1 MRRQWFAVLV
11 AVPLLLLG
19 LAACGGSGNS
29 SGSGASDTSSS
40 EDPQDQAVKFAQCMR
55 EHGVDI
61 PDPETDDQGR
71 MSLRLGGGEKV
82 DKDKV
87 DAAMEACKKYNP
99 IGDSGRLNDLQN
111 DPEFQEAQL
120 RWAQCMRDHGVDVPD
135 PGSGEHGRSRGRQ
148 GPEQGEGPGGHGC
161 LRSDPARF
169 LRRLRPWNWKERR
182 LGMSQTTER
191 TQSGDGEVTGPV
203 RPEGS
208 PLAGREQSGADAAR
222 PKGSRRRRRTR
233 IVAATA
239 VVVVAGAGAV
249 SWATGLF
256 DGDSGNTT
264 ATAASRL
271 STAKVERGDL
281 VETQGVDGTLGYGD
295 AWGISSAAQGTVTW
309 LPAEGSRITRGET
322 LYEVDEKPVTLMYG
336 TIPLYRALGQGDEG
350 NDVKEL
356 EQNLA
361 ALGYT
366 GFDVDDNY
374 TSATAAAVKDWQTD
388 RGLDQTGRVDS
399 SQIVFS
405 SGALRV
411 ASQKVRV
418 GDRAAQGPLITVTPT
433 SQIVT
438 VNLDVAD
445 RDLARKGRAVTID
458 LPGGK
463 TVKGHITSV
472 GTVAE
477 SASSDQNSGDQ
488 SSSDS
493 ATIEVI
499 VTIDKGQS
507 AAGLDQ
513 APVTVNM
520 ESSRTKDV
528 LSVPVAA
535 LLAISDDAY
544 AVQVIQPDGTT
555 RMVPVDI
562 GTFADGR
569 VEVEGDGITEGTV
582 VGVPKT

>member
-1 MRRQWFAVLV
+1 
-11 AVPLLLLG
+11 
-19 LAACGGSGNS
+19 
-29 SGSGASDTSSS
+29 
-40 EDPQDQAVKFAQCMR
+40 
-55 EHGVDI
+55 
-61 PDPETDDQGR
+61 
-71 MSLRLGGGEKV
+71 
-82 DKDKV
+82 
-87 DAAMEACKKYNP
+87 
-99 IGDSGRLNDLQN
+99 
-111 DPEFQEAQL
+111 
-120 RWAQCMRDHGVDVPD
+120 
-135 PGSGEHGRSRGRQ
+135 
-148 GPEQGEGPGGHGC
+148 
-161 LRSDPARF
+161 
-169 LRRLRPWNWKERR
+169 
-182 LGMSQTTER
+182 MSQTTER
-191 TQSGDGEVTGPV
+191 TQSGDGEVTRPV
-203 RPEGS
+203 QPES
-208 PLAGREQSGADAAR
+208 ARFAGREPEGAAATR
-222 PKGSRRRRRTR
+222 PKASRRRRRTR
-233 IVAATA
+233 IVATTA
-239 VVVVAGAGAV
+239 VLVVAGAGAV

-256 DGDSGNTT
+256 DGDGGNPT

-281 VETQGVDGTLGYGD
+281 VETQDVDGTLGYGD
-295 AWGISSAAQGTVTW
+295 PWGLSSAAQGTVTW
-309 LPAEGSRITRGET
+309 LPAEGGRITRGET
-322 LYEVDEKPVTLMYG
+322 LYEVDKKPVTLMYG
-336 TIPLYRALGQGDEG
+336 TIPLYRALGPGDEG
-350 NDVKEL
+350 DDVKEL

-366 GFDVDDNY
+366 GFDVDDEY
-374 TSATAAAVKDWQTD
+374 TSGTAAAVEDWQAD
-388 RGLDQTGRVDS
+388 RGLDQTGRVDA

-405 SGALRV
+405 TAALRV
-411 ASQKVRV
+411 ESQRVRV
-418 GDRAAQGPLITVTPT
+418 GDRAGQGPVITVTPT

-445 RDLARKGRAVTID
+445 RDLAKKGRAVTID

-477 SASSDQNSGDQ
+477 SSSSDENSGDQ
-488 SSSDS
+488 SSSDN

-520 ESSRTKDV
+520 ESNRTKDV

-555 RMVPVDI
+555 KTVPVDI
-562 GTFADGR
+562 GAFADGR
-569 VEVEGDGITEGTV
+569 VEVRGDGITEGTV

>member
-1 MRRQWFAVLV
+1 
-11 AVPLLLLG
+11 
-19 LAACGGSGNS
+19 
-29 SGSGASDTSSS
+29 
-40 EDPQDQAVKFAQCMR
+40 
-55 EHGVDI
+55 
-61 PDPETDDQGR
+61 
-71 MSLRLGGGEKV
+71 
-82 DKDKV
+82 
-87 DAAMEACKKYNP
+87 
-99 IGDSGRLNDLQN
+99 
-111 DPEFQEAQL
+111 
-120 RWAQCMRDHGVDVPD
+120 
-135 PGSGEHGRSRGRQ
+135 
-148 GPEQGEGPGGHGC
+148 
-161 LRSDPARF
+161 
-169 LRRLRPWNWKERR
+169 
-182 LGMSQTTER
+182 MSQTTER
-191 TQSGDGEVTGPV
+191 TPSGDGEVTGPV

-208 PLAGREQSGADAAR
+208 PFARREPDGAAAAR

-256 DGDSGNTT
+256 DSDDGSTT
-264 ATAASRL
+264 AAAASRL

-281 VETQGVDGTLGYGD
+281 VETQDVDGTLGYGD

-350 NDVKEL
+350 DDVKEL

-374 TSATAAAVKDWQTD
+374 TSATAAAVEDWQTD

-405 SGALRV
+405 TGALRV

>member
-1 MRRQWFAVLV
+1 
-11 AVPLLLLG
+11 
-19 LAACGGSGNS
+19 
-29 SGSGASDTSSS
+29 
-40 EDPQDQAVKFAQCMR
+40 
-55 EHGVDI
+55 
-61 PDPETDDQGR
+61 
-71 MSLRLGGGEKV
+71 
-82 DKDKV
+82 
-87 DAAMEACKKYNP
+87 
-99 IGDSGRLNDLQN
+99 
-111 DPEFQEAQL
+111 
-120 RWAQCMRDHGVDVPD
+120 
-135 PGSGEHGRSRGRQ
+135 
-148 GPEQGEGPGGHGC
+148 
-161 LRSDPARF
+161 
-169 LRRLRPWNWKERR
+169 
-182 LGMSQTTER
+182 MSQTTER
-191 TQSGDGEVTGPV
+191 TPSGDGEVTGPV
-203 RPEGS
+203 RPESS
-208 PLAGREQSGADAAR
+208 PLARREPDGAAAAR

-256 DGDSGNTT
+256 DSDSGSTT

-281 VETQGVDGTLGYGD
+281 VETQDVDGTLGYGD

-309 LPAEGSRITRGET
+309 LPAEGNRITRGET

-336 TIPLYRALGQGDEG
+336 AIPLYRALGQGDEG
-350 NDVKEL
+350 DDVKEL

-366 GFDVDDNY
+366 GFDVDDND
-374 TSATAAAVKDWQTD
+374 TRATTAAVEDWQAD

-405 SGALRV
+405 TGALRV

-433 SQIVT
+433 SQLVT

-445 RDLARKGRAVTID
+445 RDLAKKGRAVTID

-477 SASSDQNSGDQ
+477 SSSSDQNSGDQ

-499 VTIDKGQS
+499 VTIDQGQS
-507 AAGLDQ
+507 TARLDQ
-513 APVTVNM
+513 APVTVTM

-535 LLAISDDAY
+535 LLATSDDAY

-555 RMVPVDI
+555 KMVPVDI

>member
-1 MRRQWFAVLV
+1 
-11 AVPLLLLG
+11 
-19 LAACGGSGNS
+19 
-29 SGSGASDTSSS
+29 
-40 EDPQDQAVKFAQCMR
+40 
-55 EHGVDI
+55 
-61 PDPETDDQGR
+61 
-71 MSLRLGGGEKV
+71 
-82 DKDKV
+82 
-87 DAAMEACKKYNP
+87 
-99 IGDSGRLNDLQN
+99 
-111 DPEFQEAQL
+111 
-120 RWAQCMRDHGVDVPD
+120 
-135 PGSGEHGRSRGRQ
+135 
-148 GPEQGEGPGGHGC
+148 
-161 LRSDPARF
+161 
-169 LRRLRPWNWKERR
+169 
-182 LGMSQTTER
+182 MSQTTER

-271 STAKVERGDL
+271 STAKMERGDL

-295 AWGISSAAQGTVTW
+295 AWGLSSAAQGTVTW

-322 LYEVDEKPVTLMYG
+322 LYEVDEKPVTLMHG
-336 TIPLYRALGQGDEG
+336 ALPLYRALGQGDEG
-350 NDVKEL
+350 DDVKEL

-374 TSATAAAVKDWQTD
+374 TSGTAAAVEDWQAD

-399 SQIVFS
+399 SQVVFS
-405 SGALRV
+405 TGALRV
-411 ASQKVRV
+411 ASQKVRI
-418 GDRAAQGPLITVTPT
+418 GDAAQGPLITVTPT

-445 RDLARKGRAVTID
+445 RDLAKKGRAVTID

-477 SASSDQNSGDQ
+477 SSSSDESSSDQ

-499 VTIDKGQS
+499 VTIDRGQS
-507 AAGLDQ
+507 APGLDQ

-544 AVQVIQPDGTT
+544 AVQAIQPDGTT
-555 RMVPVDI
+555 KMVPVHI

>member
-1 MRRQWFAVLV
+1 
-11 AVPLLLLG
+11 
-19 LAACGGSGNS
+19 
-29 SGSGASDTSSS
+29 
-40 EDPQDQAVKFAQCMR
+40 
-55 EHGVDI
+55 
-61 PDPETDDQGR
+61 
-71 MSLRLGGGEKV
+71 
-82 DKDKV
+82 
-87 DAAMEACKKYNP
+87 
-99 IGDSGRLNDLQN
+99 
-111 DPEFQEAQL
+111 
-120 RWAQCMRDHGVDVPD
+120 
-135 PGSGEHGRSRGRQ
+135 
-148 GPEQGEGPGGHGC
+148 
-161 LRSDPARF
+161 
-169 LRRLRPWNWKERR
+169 
-182 LGMSQTTER
+182 MSQTTER
-191 TQSGDGEVTGPV
+191 TPSGDGEVTGPV
-203 RPEGS
+203 RPESS
-208 PLAGREQSGADAAR
+208 PVARREPDGAAAAR

-233 IVAATA
+233 IVAAIA
-239 VVVVAGAGAV
+239 VVVVAGAAGAV

-256 DGDSGNTT
+256 DSDSGSTT

-271 STAKVERGDL
+271 SAAKVERGDL
-281 VETQGVDGTLGYGD
+281 VETQDVDGTLGYGD

-336 TIPLYRALGQGDEG
+336 AIPLYRALGQGDEG
-350 NDVKEL
+350 GDVKEL

-366 GFDVDDNY
+366 GFDIDDNY
-374 TSATAAAVKDWQTD
+374 TSATTAAVQDWQAD

-405 SGALRV
+405 AGALRV

-433 SQIVT
+433 SQVVT
-438 VNLDVAD
+438 VDLDVAD
-445 RDLARKGRAVTID
+445 RDLAKKGRAVTID

-477 SASSDQNSGDQ
+477 SSSSDQNSGDQ
-488 SSSDS
+488 SPSDS

-513 APVTVNM
+513 APVTVTM

-544 AVQVIQPDGTT
+544 AVQVIQPDATT
-555 RMVPVDI
+555 KMVPVDI

-569 VEVEGDGITEGTV
+569 VEVEGGGITEGTV
-582 VGVPKT
+582 VGVPET

>member
-1 MRRQWFAVLV
+1 
-11 AVPLLLLG
+11 
-19 LAACGGSGNS
+19 
-29 SGSGASDTSSS
+29 
-40 EDPQDQAVKFAQCMR
+40 
-55 EHGVDI
+55 
-61 PDPETDDQGR
+61 
-71 MSLRLGGGEKV
+71 
-82 DKDKV
+82 
-87 DAAMEACKKYNP
+87 
-99 IGDSGRLNDLQN
+99 
-111 DPEFQEAQL
+111 
-120 RWAQCMRDHGVDVPD
+120 
-135 PGSGEHGRSRGRQ
+135 
-148 GPEQGEGPGGHGC
+148 
-161 LRSDPARF
+161 
-169 LRRLRPWNWKERR
+169 
-182 LGMSQTTER
+182 MSQTTER
-191 TQSGDGEVTGPV
+191 TQSGDGEVAGPV

-208 PLAGREQSGADAAR
+208 PLAGREPDGAAEAR

-239 VVVVAGAGAV
+239 VVVVAGAGAF

-256 DGDSGNTT
+256 DSDGGNTT

-281 VETQGVDGTLGYGD
+281 VETQDVDGTLGYGD
-295 AWGISSAAQGTVTW
+295 AWGLSSAAQGTVTW

-322 LYEVDEKPVTLMYG
+322 LYDVDEKPVTLMYG
-336 TIPLYRALGQGDEG
+336 AIPLYRALGQGDQG
-350 NDVKEL
+350 DDVKEL

-366 GFDVDDNY
+366 GFDVDDEY
-374 TSATAAAVKDWQTD
+374 TSGTAAAVEDWQAD

-399 SQIVFS
+399 SQVVFS
-405 SGALRV
+405 TGALRV
-411 ASQKVRV
+411 ASQQVRV
-418 GDRAAQGPLITVTPT
+418 GERAGQGPVITVTPT

-445 RDLARKGRAVTID
+445 RDLAKKGRAVTID

-477 SASSDQNSGDQ
+477 SSSSDQSSGDQ

-544 AVQVIQPDGTT
+544 AVQVVQPDGTT
-555 RMVPVDI
+555 KMVPVDI
-562 GTFADGR
+562 GAFADGR
-569 VEVEGDGITEGTV
+569 VEVEGGGITEGTV

>member
-1 MRRQWFAVLV
+1 
-11 AVPLLLLG
+11 
-19 LAACGGSGNS
+19 
-29 SGSGASDTSSS
+29 
-40 EDPQDQAVKFAQCMR
+40 
-55 EHGVDI
+55 
-61 PDPETDDQGR
+61 
-71 MSLRLGGGEKV
+71 
-82 DKDKV
+82 
-87 DAAMEACKKYNP
+87 
-99 IGDSGRLNDLQN
+99 
-111 DPEFQEAQL
+111 
-120 RWAQCMRDHGVDVPD
+120 
-135 PGSGEHGRSRGRQ
+135 
-148 GPEQGEGPGGHGC
+148 
-161 LRSDPARF
+161 
-169 LRRLRPWNWKERR
+169 
-182 LGMSQTTER
+182 MSQTTER
-191 TQSGDGEVTGPV
+191 TPSGDGEATGPV
-203 RPEGS
+203 RPDGS
-208 PLAGREQSGADAAR
+208 RLVTREPNGAAGRR
-222 PKGSRRRRRTR
+222 PRGSRRRRRTR
-233 IVAATA
+233 IVATTA

-249 SWATGLF
+249 SWATGVF
-256 DGDSGNTT
+256 DGDDGNPT

-281 VETQGVDGTLGYGD
+281 VETQDVDGTLGYGD
-295 AWGISSAAQGTVTW
+295 AWRLSSAAQGTVTW
-309 LPAEGSRITRGET
+309 LPAEGSRIGRGET
-322 LYEVDEKPVTLMYG
+322 LYEVDQKPVTLMNG
-336 TIPLYRALGQGDEG
+336 AIPLYRPLGPGDEG
-350 NDVKEL
+350 DDVKEL

-366 GFDVDDNY
+366 GFDVDDEY
-374 TSATAAAVKDWQTD
+374 TSGTAAAVEDWQAD

-399 SQIVFS
+399 SQVVFS

-411 ASQKVRV
+411 ASQEVRI
-418 GDRAAQGPLITVTPT
+418 GDRAGQGPVITVTPT

-445 RDLARKGRAVTID
+445 RDLAKKGRAVTID

-463 TVKGHITSV
+463 TIKGHVASI

-477 SASSDQNSGDQ
+477 SSNSDQNNGDQ
-488 SSSDS
+488 PSSDD

-499 VTIDKGQS
+499 VAIDKGQS

-555 RMVPVDI
+555 KTVPVDI
-562 GTFADGR
+562 GAFADGR
-569 VEVEGDGITEGTV
+569 VEIEGNGITEGTV

>member
-1 MRRQWFAVLV
+1 
-11 AVPLLLLG
+11 
-19 LAACGGSGNS
+19 
-29 SGSGASDTSSS
+29 
-40 EDPQDQAVKFAQCMR
+40 
-55 EHGVDI
+55 
-61 PDPETDDQGR
+61 
-71 MSLRLGGGEKV
+71 
-82 DKDKV
+82 
-87 DAAMEACKKYNP
+87 
-99 IGDSGRLNDLQN
+99 
-111 DPEFQEAQL
+111 
-120 RWAQCMRDHGVDVPD
+120 
-135 PGSGEHGRSRGRQ
+135 
-148 GPEQGEGPGGHGC
+148 
-161 LRSDPARF
+161 
-169 LRRLRPWNWKERR
+169 
-182 LGMSQTTER
+182 MSQTTER
-191 TQSGDGEVTGPV
+191 TPSGDGEVTGPV
-203 RPEGS
+203 PPEGS
-208 PLAGREQSGADAAR
+208 PFARREPDGAAAAR
-222 PKGSRRRRRTR
+222 PTGSRRRRRTR

-239 VVVVAGAGAV
+239 VVVVTGAGAV

-256 DGDSGNTT
+256 DSDSGSTT

-271 STAKVERGDL
+271 SAAKVERGDL
-281 VETQGVDGTLGYGD
+281 VETQDVDGTLGYGD

-322 LYEVDEKPVTLMYG
+322 LYDVDEKPVTLMYG
-336 TIPLYRALGQGDEG
+336 AIPLYRALGHGDEG
-350 NDVKEL
+350 DDVKEL

-374 TSATAAAVKDWQTD
+374 TGATTAAVEDWQAD

-405 SGALRV
+405 TGALRV

-433 SQIVT
+433 SQVVT
-438 VNLDVAD
+438 VDLDVAD
-445 RDLARKGRAVTID
+445 RDLAKKGRTVTID

-477 SASSDQNSGDQ
+477 SSSSDQNSGDQ
-488 SSSDS
+488 SPSDS

-513 APVTVNM
+513 APVTVTM
-520 ESSRTKDV
+520 ESGRTKDV

-555 RMVPVDI
+555 KMVPVDI

>member
-1 MRRQWFAVLV
+1 
-11 AVPLLLLG
+11 
-19 LAACGGSGNS
+19 
-29 SGSGASDTSSS
+29 
-40 EDPQDQAVKFAQCMR
+40 
-55 EHGVDI
+55 
-61 PDPETDDQGR
+61 
-71 MSLRLGGGEKV
+71 
-82 DKDKV
+82 
-87 DAAMEACKKYNP
+87 
-99 IGDSGRLNDLQN
+99 
-111 DPEFQEAQL
+111 
-120 RWAQCMRDHGVDVPD
+120 
-135 PGSGEHGRSRGRQ
+135 
-148 GPEQGEGPGGHGC
+148 
-161 LRSDPARF
+161 
-169 LRRLRPWNWKERR
+169 
-182 LGMSQTTER
+182 MSQTTER
-191 TQSGDGEVTGPV
+191 TPSGDGEVAGPV
-203 RPEGS
+203 GPEGS
-208 PLAGREQSGADAAR
+208 PFARREPDGAAAAR
-222 PKGSRRRRRTR
+222 PKGPRRRRRTR

-239 VVVVAGAGAV
+239 VVLVAGASAV

-256 DGDSGNTT
+256 DSDSGSTT
-264 ATAASRL
+264 ATGSYRL
-271 STAKVERGDL
+271 SSAKVERGDL

-295 AWGISSAAQGTVTW
+295 AWGISSAARGTVTW
-309 LPAEGSRITRGET
+309 LPGEGSRITRGET

-336 TIPLYRALGQGDEG
+336 AIPLYRALGQGDEG
-350 NDVKEL
+350 DDVKEL

-374 TSATAAAVKDWQTD
+374 TSATAAAVEDWQAD

-399 SQIVFS
+399 SQVLFS
-405 SGALRV
+405 TGALRV

-433 SQIVT
+433 SQVVT

-445 RDLARKGRAVTID
+445 RDLAKKGRAVTID
-458 LPGGK
+458 LPGGR

-477 SASSDQNSGDQ
+477 SSSSDQNSGDQ
-488 SSSDS
+488 SSDS

-555 RMVPVDI
+555 KMVPVDI

-569 VEVEGDGITEGTV
+569 VEVEGDGITEGTA

>member
-1 MRRQWFAVLV
+1 
-11 AVPLLLLG
+11 
-19 LAACGGSGNS
+19 
-29 SGSGASDTSSS
+29 
-40 EDPQDQAVKFAQCMR
+40 
-55 EHGVDI
+55 
-61 PDPETDDQGR
+61 
-71 MSLRLGGGEKV
+71 
-82 DKDKV
+82 
-87 DAAMEACKKYNP
+87 
-99 IGDSGRLNDLQN
+99 
-111 DPEFQEAQL
+111 
-120 RWAQCMRDHGVDVPD
+120 
-135 PGSGEHGRSRGRQ
+135 
-148 GPEQGEGPGGHGC
+148 
-161 LRSDPARF
+161 
-169 LRRLRPWNWKERR
+169 
-182 LGMSQTTER
+182 MSQTTER
-191 TQSGDGEVTGPV
+191 TPSGDGEVTGPV
-203 RPEGS
+203 LPEGS
-208 PLAGREQSGADAAR
+208 PLARREPDGAAAAW

-256 DGDSGNTT
+256 DSDSGSMT

-281 VETQGVDGTLGYGD
+281 VETQDVDGTLGYGD

-309 LPAEGSRITRGET
+309 LPAEGSPITRGET

-336 TIPLYRALGQGDEG
+336 AIPLYRALGQGDEG
-350 NDVKEL
+350 DDVKEL

-374 TSATAAAVKDWQTD
+374 TSATTAAVENWQAD
-388 RGLDQTGRVDS
+388 RGLDQTGQVDS

-405 SGALRV
+405 TGALRV

-433 SQIVT
+433 SQVVT

-445 RDLARKGRAVTID
+445 RDLAKKGRAVTID

-477 SASSDQNSGDQ
+477 SSSSDQNSGDQ

-493 ATIEVI
+493 ATIEVF

-555 RMVPVDI
+555 KMVPVDI

>member
-1 MRRQWFAVLV
+1 VVLV
-11 AVPLLLLG
+11 A
-19 LAACGGSGNS
+19 
-29 SGSGASDTSSS
+29 GAS
-40 EDPQDQAVKFAQCMR
+40 
-55 EHGVDI
+55 
-61 PDPETDDQGR
+61 
-71 MSLRLGGGEKV
+71 
-82 DKDKV
+82 
-87 DAAMEACKKYNP
+87 
-99 IGDSGRLNDLQN
+99 
-111 DPEFQEAQL
+111 
-120 RWAQCMRDHGVDVPD
+120 
-135 PGSGEHGRSRGRQ
+135 
-148 GPEQGEGPGGHGC
+148 
-161 LRSDPARF
+161 
-169 LRRLRPWNWKERR
+169 
-182 LGMSQTTER
+182 
-191 TQSGDGEVTGPV
+191 
-203 RPEGS
+203 
-208 PLAGREQSGADAAR
+208 
-222 PKGSRRRRRTR
+222 
-233 IVAATA
+233 
-239 VVVVAGAGAV
+239 AV

-256 DGDSGNTT
+256 DSDSGSTT
-264 ATAASRL
+264 ATGSYRL
-271 STAKVERGDL
+271 SSAKVERGDL

-295 AWGISSAAQGTVTW
+295 AWGISSAARGTVTW
-309 LPAEGSRITRGET
+309 LPGEGSRIARGET

-336 TIPLYRALGQGDEG
+336 AIPLYRALGQGDEG
-350 NDVKEL
+350 DDVKEL

-374 TSATAAAVKDWQTD
+374 TSATAAAVEDWQAD

-399 SQIVFS
+399 SQVLFS
-405 SGALRV
+405 TGALRV

-433 SQIVT
+433 SQVVT

-445 RDLARKGRAVTID
+445 RDLAKKGRAVTID
-458 LPGGK
+458 LPGGR

-477 SASSDQNSGDQ
+477 SSSSDQNSGDQ
-488 SSSDS
+488 SSDS

-555 RMVPVDI
+555 KMVPVDI

-569 VEVEGDGITEGTV
+569 VEVEGDGITEGTA